1 MKKINHF
8 LPLLLVFSLIS
19 SLWVPTAL
27 AEGDSA
33 SDIISSMKVDAS
45 AALLVDMDTDTV
57 LYDQN
62 ATDSVYPASLT
73 KVMTALVVLR
83 HIEAGELSMEDVV
96 TTRSDAWDGL
106 ESDASSQN
114 IRPGEKMPVEDL
126 MQCMLVASASEAAN
140 ILAQEVD
147 GSVSEFVAE
156 MNQVAKELGCTATNF
171 VNPSGMPDDEQ
182 VSTCQDLYL
191 IGKAAMEYDVFRDI
205 VKMDECYIDATN
217 MSEQRHFY
225 STNAL
230 LTNYRYLG
238 YTYSK
243 CIGIKTGS
251 TEAAGYCLM
260 SAAEENGKTLVAV
273 VMGCDNPIGSDGTVQ
288 RKQFSESSRLLQWGF
303 DNFSTIDIVDD
314 TITYGTVQV
323 NLSTESDHVSVEA
336 DSNISAELP
345 NDVSP
350 ESFEK
355 QITLMKEVDAPVEK
369 GQVLGTLTLSLD
381 GREYGT
387 VNLVA
392 INSVE
397 ASAVL
402 VRKAQ
407 IQRLLSHW
415 YVKALLSLLGI
426 LILLLLL
433 RFVILR
439 PRRSNYG
446 GSYSSRRRRSS
457 SYRGSRKRR
466 R

>member
-1 MKKINHF
+1 MKKVNHF
-8 LPLLLVFSLIS
+8 LPLLLVFSLFS
-19 SLWVPTAL
+19 SLLIPTAL

-33 SDIISSMKVDAS
+33 SDIISSMKVDAA

-62 ATDSVYPASLT
+62 GGDSVYPASLT

-83 HIEAGELSMEDVV
+83 HIEAGDLSMDDVV

-114 IRPGEKMPVEDL
+114 IRPGEKMSVENL

-147 GSVSEFVAE
+147 GTVTEFVAE
-156 MNQVAKELGCTATNF
+156 MNQVAKELGCNNTNF
-171 VNPSGMPDDEQ
+171 VNPSGMPDDKQ
-182 VSTCQDLYL
+182 VSTCYDLYL
-191 IGKAAMEYDVFRDI
+191 MGKAAMEYDDFRDI

-217 MSEQRHFY
+217 MSERRHFY
-225 STNAL
+225 NTNAL

-260 SAAEENGKTLVAV
+260 SAAEESGKTLLAI
-273 VMGCDNPIGSDGTVQ
+273 VMGCDNPIAKDGTVQ

-323 NLSTESDHVSVEA
+323 NLSTASDHVSVEA
-336 DSNISAELP
+336 DSNINALLP
-345 NDVSP
+345 NDVTP

-369 GQVLGTLTLSLD
+369 GQVLGTMTLSLD

-397 ASAVL
+397 ASAML

-415 YVKALLSLLGI
+415 YVKALLSLVGI
-426 LILLLLL
+426 LLLLLLL
-433 RFVILR
+433 RFVVLR
-439 PRRSNYG
+439 RRRPGY
-446 GSYSSRRRRSS
+446 GSYSGRRHSS
-457 SYRGSRKRR
+457 GSYRGSRRR
-466 R
+466 RR

>member
-8 LPLLLVFSLIS
+8 LPLLLVFPLLS
-19 SLWVPTAL
+19 SLLVPTAL

-33 SDIISSMKVDAS
+33 SDILSSMKVDAS
-45 AALLVDMDTDTV
+45 AALLVDMDSDIV

-62 ATDSVYPASLT
+62 GYDSVYPASLT

-83 HIEAGELSMEDVV
+83 HIEAGDLSMDDVV

-126 MQCMLVASASEAAN
+126 LQCMLVASASEAAN

-147 GSVSEFVAE
+147 GTVAEFVAE
-156 MNQVAKELGCTATNF
+156 MNQVAKELGCKNTNF
-171 VNPSGMPDDEQ
+171 ENPSGMPDDKQ
-182 VSTCQDLYL
+182 VTTCYDLYL
-191 IGKAAMEYDVFRDI
+191 MGKAAMEYDDFRDI
-205 VKMDECYIDATN
+205 VRMDECYIDATN

-225 STNAL
+225 NTNAL

-260 SAAEENGKTLVAV
+260 SAAEEDGKTLLAV
-273 VMGCDNPIGSDGTVQ
+273 VMGCDNPIGKDGTVQ

-314 TITYGTVQV
+314 SITYGTVNV
-323 NLSTESDHVSVEA
+323 NLSTESDHVSVES
-336 DSNISAELP
+336 DSNISALLP
-345 NDVSP
+345 NDVTP

-369 GQVLGTLTLSLD
+369 GQVLGTMTLSLD

-415 YVKALLSLLGI
+415 YVKALLSLVGI
-426 LILLLLL
+426 LFLLL
-433 RFVILR
+433 ILR
-439 PRRSNYG
+439 LVFL
-446 GSYSSRRRRSS
+446 RRRRSS
-457 SYRGSRKRR
+457 YGGGYGGRRHSSGSYRGSRRR
-466 R
+466 RR